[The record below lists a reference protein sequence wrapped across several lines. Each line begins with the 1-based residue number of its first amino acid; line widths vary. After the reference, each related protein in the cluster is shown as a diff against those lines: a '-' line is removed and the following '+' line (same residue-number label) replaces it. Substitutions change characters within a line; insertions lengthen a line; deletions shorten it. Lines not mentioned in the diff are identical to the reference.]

1 MSERAYVCSKY
12 IVEYASKAYSVEDFI
27 EYIEQLRSAYGFEWL
42 VEWVNDD
49 HTSWEL
55 NKELLEK
62 AVEKNSLDE
71 ELKEFCKYLL
81 DTSDKNLDY
90 VKVEVF

>member
-12 IVEYASKAYSVEDFI
+12 VVEYAPRAYSVEDFI
-27 EYIEQLRSAYGFEWL
+27 EYVEQLRSAYGFEWL
-42 VEWVNDD
+42 VEWVNDG

-62 AVEKNSLDE
+62 AEKIDSLDK

-81 DTSDKNLDY
+81 DNADKNLDY